1 MHLPP
6 IVAMEILNS
15 GTDAIIVV
23 DPQGEIVYASTRA
36 MALLG
41 YSAEELAG
49 EPVEM
54 LIPHGLR
61 ARHEHSRHQYGFAR
75 HARPLV
81 SGSTFKA
88 LRKDGRVIDTEIAL
102 TPLETEEGVFVQ
114 AVLREVDSVDR
125 PDTFFRHL
133 LDAAPDAMIIVD
145 QQGKIAII
153 NAQTEEIFG
162 YEREE
167 LLGKDVEMLMPER
180 FRGRHE
186 EHRAGYMGSPRLRE
200 MGAGMELLGLRSDG
214 IEFPVEISLSPIHA
228 ASGQFVCSVIRD
240 VTERHKMQ
248 QALIAARQEA
258 ERANKANSTFLA
270 AASHDLRQP
279 VQALNLLAG
288 ALRRSIKS
296 GPALEMIKSQQESLD
311 AMTNL
316 LNSLLDISRL
326 EAGAIEPELEDFSV
340 KRVIGHRLAEFTRQ
354 AQHKGLRFS
363 TESCDAVIRSDPNLL
378 GEIIQNFVVNAIRY
392 TNDGSVQLTC
402 TECDGKLRISVT
414 DTGVGI
420 EADQLD
426 NIFREFHQIRL
437 ARRRR
442 EGFGLGLAIA
452 RRLADLLGHEISVE
466 STPGHGSCFS
476 ICVPTVNS
484 TETASNSDSNT
495 SKASAISQ
503 GLVLLVEDDAAVADA
518 WSLMLRGEGY
528 RVALAASADEA
539 RAVLRELTE
548 RPQLII
554 SDYHLL
560 ENSNGVDAVAAIR
573 SDSNCCIPAFILTG
587 DTSKIV
593 QEAEKLENCLVM
605 SKPVSADNLLLLASA
620 AVTAGSVPVR

>member
-1 MHLPP
+1 MDLPAS
-6 IVAMEILNS
+6 VAMEILNS
-15 GTDAIIVV
+15 GADALVVV
-23 DPQGEIVYASTRA
+23 DPHGEIVFANSRA

-49 EPVEM
+49 EPIEM
-54 LIPHGLR
+54 LVPHGLR
-61 ARHEHSRHQYGFAR
+61 ARHEQSRHRYGSAR

-81 SGSTFKA
+81 SGSIFKA

-102 TPLETEEGVFVQ
+102 SPLETDEGVFVQ
-114 AVLREVDSVDR
+114 SVLREVGSIDR
-125 PDTFFRHL
+125 PDAFFRHL

-145 QQGKIAII
+145 QQGRIAII

-162 YEREE
+162 YPREE
-167 LLGKDVEMLMPER
+167 LLGKEVEMLMPVR
-180 FRGRHE
+180 FRGRHHQ
-186 EHRAGYMGSPRLRE
+186 HRAGYIDSPRLRE
-200 MGAGMELLGLRSDG
+200 MGAGMELMGLRRDG
-214 IEFPVEISLSPIHA
+214 TEFPVEISLSPIQA
-228 ASGQFVCSVIRD
+228 ATGQFVCSVIRD
-240 VTERHKMQ
+240 VTERHKMR
-248 QALIAARQEA
+248 QALVAARQEA

-279 VQALNLLAG
+279 VQALNLLTG
-288 ALRRSIKS
+288 ALRRSIKD
-296 GPALEMIKSQQESLD
+296 GPALEMIESQQESLD

-326 EAGAIEPELEDFSV
+326 EAGAIEPQFEDFSV
-340 KRVIGHRLAEFTRQ
+340 KRVIGHRSAEFARQ
-354 AQHKGLRFS
+354 AQHKGLRFDA
-363 TESCDAVIRSDPNLL
+363 ESCDAVIRSDPNLL
-378 GEIIQNFVVNAIRY
+378 GEIIQNFVANAIRY
-392 TNDGSVQLTC
+392 TNDGSVRLSC

-420 EADQLD
+420 EGDQLE
-426 NIFREFHQIRL
+426 NIFREFHQIRS

-476 ICVPTVNS
+476 VCAPIVS
-484 TETASNSDSNT
+484 SAEIASNPDSNA
-495 SKASAISQ
+495 SKPSVISP
-503 GLVLLVEDDAAVADA
+503 GLVILIEDDAAVADA
-518 WSLMLRGEGY
+518 WSLVLRTEGY
-528 RVALAASADEA
+528 RVALAASANEA
-539 RAVLRELTE
+539 RAVLRELKE

-560 ENSNGVDAVAAIR
+560 ENSNGVEAVAAIR
-573 SDSNCCIPAFILTG
+573 SDSNFCIPAFILTG
-587 DTSKIV
+587 DTSKVV

-605 SKPVSADNLLLLASA
+605 SKPVGADNLLLLAGA
-620 AVTAGSVPVR
+620 AITAGSVPIP